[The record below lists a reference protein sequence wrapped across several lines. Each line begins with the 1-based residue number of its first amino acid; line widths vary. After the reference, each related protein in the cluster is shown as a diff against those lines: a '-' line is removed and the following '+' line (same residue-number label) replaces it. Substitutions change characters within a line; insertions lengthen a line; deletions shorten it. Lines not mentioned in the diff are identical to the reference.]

1 MEQARNIPTAILE
14 FYQYR
19 LANGPEKFYIGD
31 LQYYVAARMPEIN
44 QDSVDRV
51 LRRLRLQNKI
61 NYVVL
66 NRNASLYQVLPVSEG
81 NA

>member
-1 MEQARNIPTAILE
+1 MEQARNIPAAILE

-19 LANGPEKFYIGD
+19 LANGPKKFNIGE

-51 LRRLRLQNKI
+51 LRKLRLQNKV

-66 NRNASLYQVLPVSEG
+66 NRNARFYQVLPVSEG